1 MLVLLGWTTFFLD
14 PHNIDTRLSIALTLV
29 LAINVVQVVLVENTP
44 ETAYLS
50 SLALFTVLSKHTPTH
65 TPFVQPP
72 PPSYTHPTHT
82 LHTPCTH
89 PTRTRTPPL
98 TPPQHPPYT
107 TPTPPS
113 QPLLHTPLHP

>member
-72 PPSYTHPTHT
+72 PPPTHT

-89 PTRTRTPPL
+89 PAHTLHAPV
-98 TPPQHPPYT
+98 HPP
-107 TPTPPS
+107 
-113 QPLLHTPLHP
+113 